1 KPRLGALRRKELRLN
16 CRLRKIDCSQ
26 RTGPAGCR
34 RTARKDACAPDCAS
48 ASAYSKMFFITAQ
61 SLDRREA
68 IRRINL
74 IAGKDLRAMA
84 DEYKIGV
91 WRNSRE
97 NKGWAGQV
105 IERYLGLPQ
114 NSRQAPDFGDWELK
128 VVPLRKDASGNLRV
142 KESMAITMLEPAEV
156 VANNFEDSHLYDKLR
171 SMVVVSRV
179 WESKE
184 ELHSIL
190 HAAAEFDLDNSEIRK
205 QVVSDYESIRAQIWE
220 RGIDSVTGDL
230 GKLVQARTKG
240 PGHGSTSRAFYAR
253 PIFVAHILNLQKLAW
268 MPRVFFDDESEPRR
282 VGVATG

>member
-1 KPRLGALRRKELRLN
+1 MSL
-16 CRLRKIDCSQ
+16 
-26 RTGPAGCR
+26 
-34 RTARKDACAPDCAS
+34 
-48 ASAYSKMFFITAQ
+48 FITTQ
-61 SLDRREA
+61 TLDRKEA

-74 IAGKDLRAMA
+74 LVGKDLRAMA
-84 DEYKIGV
+84 NEYKISV
-91 WRNSRE
+91 WDNGHE

-128 VVPLRKDASGNLRV
+128 VVSLRKDADGNLRV
-142 KESMAITMLEPAEV
+142 KESMAITMLEPAEIL
-156 VANNFEDSHLYDKLR
+156 ANKFEDSHLYDKLR

-184 ELHSIL
+184 ELRSTL
-190 HAAAEFDLDNSEIRK
+190 HAAAEFDLDNPKIRD
-205 QVVSDYESIRAQIWE
+205 QVIADYESIRTQVRE

-253 PIFVAHILNLQKLAW
+253 PVFVAHILNLQKLAS
-268 MPRVFFDDESEPRR
+268 MPLVFAAADE
-282 VGVATG
+282 ADA